1 VKKAISKKS
10 TFLTGFNEGPKHEFS
25 ADDIELV
32 KRWKA
37 HNDLINQ
44 VSYVPELHIVAT
56 CSFDCNVYMW
66 NKDTYKQVGSLVLGT
81 GASQQSEQTEAERR
95 KYSKIWQIKIDK
107 QPRFVRDRLEAEE
120 MLGIAQEMEYETMFL
135 KGTKEKEAYEAQK
148 KQIEDGAQE

>member
-1 VKKAISKKS
+1 
-10 TFLTGFNEGPKHEFS
+10 
-25 ADDIELV
+25 
-32 KRWKA
+32 
-37 HNDLINQ
+37 
-44 VSYVPELHIVAT
+44 
-56 CSFDCNVYMW
+56 MW